1 MTSPFPPTLFAYF
14 RWIIFERDPEIRNL
28 FLGASLLI
36 VGGMTTSVI
45 STFQL
50 KVLLDQILLDPDP
63 FRREIVKSFVLFA
76 VFMLLFHGCFRIHD
90 SLERRFHPKLRGLV
104 RLEALHH
111 LLGHTTP
118 FFHDRF
124 AGSLGG
130 KLFSLADSTV
140 MAASLSIFFVLM
152 PLSRF
157 VLFGGILIWTNVP
170 MGAFFAVWFSVYFI
184 ILYSLTRRAALYS
197 GEVATKAADNK
208 GRLIDILTNIAAVRS
223 YVREGYE
230 FSSFRTAQAQELVA
244 EDQQFRFFTF
254 IWRFQSVSQIVSQ
267 VIIFGMALYALSQKS
282 ITPGDVLLVV
292 TYSQT
297 LMMMLWSVGW
307 GLIEMNRNFGIC
319 QDALDLV
326 AAPHEME
333 DQAGLRKEA
342 EVGHQ
347 SVPLSKMA
355 INFKDASF
363 SYYSGQP
370 VLKAISL
377 EIPLGQKVGL
387 VGYSGAGKST
397 LVSLLLGER
406 KLSSGT
412 IELFGESLDTLPSSV
427 IRRLITVVPQEPVLF
442 HRTLRENVLYGA
454 KEAVGEQELNN
465 ALDTAQCGEFVR
477 ALPKGLDT
485 IVGERGLKLSG
496 GQRQRIV
503 LARALLRDSP
513 IIVLDEATS
522 ALDSETEDAIQKA
535 LQAVLA
541 GRTALV
547 IAHRLATLQQLERV
561 IVLNDGE
568 VSEDGSIEQLIGQ
581 DGLFAKLWRQQT
593 GGFLPQEALPQQS
606 LYYSAL

>member
-1 MTSPFPPTLFAYF
+1 MTSPFPPTLFDYF
-14 RWIIFERDPEIRNL
+14 RWIIFQRDAEIRNL
-28 FLGASLLI
+28 FLGSSLLI

-50 KVLLDQILLDPDP
+50 KVLLDQIILDPDP
-63 FRREIVKSFVLFA
+63 FRPETVKSFFLFA

-90 SLERRFHPKLRGLV
+90 FLERRFHPKLRGLV
-104 RLEALHH
+104 RLEALQH

-157 VLFGGILIWTNVP
+157 ILFGGILIWTNIP
-170 MGAFFAVWFSVYFI
+170 MGVFFVVWFSVYFV

-197 GEVATKAADNK
+197 GEVATKAAENK

-230 FSSFRTAQAQELVA
+230 FSSFRAQQEHELAA
-244 EDQQFRFFTF
+244 EDHQFRFFAF
-254 IWRFQSVSQIVSQ
+254 IWRFQSVGQIVSQ
-267 VIIFGMALYALSQKS
+267 IVIFGMALYALSQKS
-282 ITPGDVLLVV
+282 ITPGDVLLIV

-326 AAPHEME
+326 ATPHDMQDESSVRN
-333 DQAGLRKEA
+333 DA
-342 EVGHQ
+342 EVASQ
-347 SVPLSKMA
+347 SLPLSKVA
-355 INFKDASF
+355 VSFKSASF
-363 SYYSGQP
+363 SYYHGQP
-370 VLKAISL
+370 VLKSISL

-412 IELFGESLDTLPSSV
+412 IELFGEPLHSLPSNSL
-427 IRRLITVVPQEPVLF
+427 RKLITVVPQEPVLF
-442 HRTLRENVLYGA
+442 HRTLRENIVYGA
-454 KEAVGEQELNN
+454 ERTLAEGELMDALN
-465 ALDTAQCGEFVR
+465 TAQCIEFVK

-522 ALDSETEDAIQKA
+522 ALDSETEEAIQMA

-561 IVLNDGE
+561 LVLDDGE
-568 VSEDGSIEQLIGQ
+568 VTEDGTIEQLIEQ
-581 DGLFAKLWRQQT
+581 NGLFAKLWRQQT
-593 GGFLPQEALPQQS
+593 GGFLPQEANERSS
-606 LYYSAL
+606 LHSAAL